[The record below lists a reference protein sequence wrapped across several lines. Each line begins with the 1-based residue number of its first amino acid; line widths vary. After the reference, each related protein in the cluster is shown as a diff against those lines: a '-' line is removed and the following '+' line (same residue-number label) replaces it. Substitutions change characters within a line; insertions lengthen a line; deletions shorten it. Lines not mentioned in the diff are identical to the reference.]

1 MEMNRDNL
9 SMAGEYAVASEVCR
23 HDFYAQ
29 ITLGH
34 LKRTDI
40 LVYNPENQKEA
51 KIEVKAKQER
61 TWPHVKGISGDTT
74 LLIFVDFK
82 GKDEY
87 ERPDFYILTGKD
99 WQDYLD
105 QNVRGAD
112 DLKELMNDTTP
123 VWNDGTVGQGVEVK
137 EVLVHKE
144 RWEKLGALLS

>member
-1 MEMNRDNL
+1 MNRDNL
-9 SMAGEYAVASEVCR
+9 SMAGEYATASEVCR

-40 LVYNPENQKEA
+40 LVYNPENQKEV

-61 TWPHVKGISGDTT
+61 MWPHVKGISGESA

-82 GKDEY
+82 GKSETD
-87 ERPDFYILTGKD
+87 RPDFYILNSKD

-105 QNVRGAD
+105 ANVRGAE
-112 DLKELMNDTTP
+112 DLRELIDNTTP
-123 VWNDGTVGQGVEVK
+123 VWEDKTIGQGVEVNEILAYK
-137 EVLVHKE
+137 EK
-144 RWEKLGALLS
+144 WEKLAALLA

>member
-1 MEMNRDNL
+1 
-9 SMAGEYAVASEVCR
+9 
-23 HDFYAQ
+23 
-29 ITLGH
+29 
-34 LKRTDI
+34 
-40 LVYNPENQKEA
+40 
-51 KIEVKAKQER
+51 
-61 TWPHVKGISGDTT
+61 VKGISGDTT